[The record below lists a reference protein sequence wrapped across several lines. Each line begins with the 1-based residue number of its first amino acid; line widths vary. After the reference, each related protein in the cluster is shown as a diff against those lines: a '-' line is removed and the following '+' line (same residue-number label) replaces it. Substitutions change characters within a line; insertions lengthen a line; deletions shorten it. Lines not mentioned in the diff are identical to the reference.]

1 MSDAVFNGATSN
13 FSDAVI
19 LGGSYRNVFAEFDL
33 NHEVHYSLTSLLQKL
48 PILPQWIAFFNI

>member
-19 LGGSYRNVFAEFDL
+19 LGGSDRNVFAEFDL

-48 PILPQWIAFFNI
+48 PILPQ